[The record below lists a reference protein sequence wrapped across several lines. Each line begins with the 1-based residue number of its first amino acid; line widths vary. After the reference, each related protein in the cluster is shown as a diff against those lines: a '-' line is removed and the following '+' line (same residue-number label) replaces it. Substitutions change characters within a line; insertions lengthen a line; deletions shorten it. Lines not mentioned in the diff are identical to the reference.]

1 MDLLEALEARHSV
14 RSYTDKPLPQDV
26 RDTLN
31 AVLAECNHEGD
42 LHMQLI
48 CDEPGAFGGMMAKY
62 GSFSGVR
69 NYLAL
74 VGKPA
79 NDLQERVG
87 YYGERLVLLAQSLG
101 LNSCWVALTFSK
113 KKCAAQIEPG
123 EKLVCVISLGFGT
136 TQGKP
141 RKTKPVERLCAIPE
155 GRQMPDWFAAG
166 MRAAQLAPTA
176 MNQQK
181 FLITLHEGN
190 VVSAE
195 ATGGSYSGIDLGI
208 VRCHFELGTQA
219 VSCEW
224 TWK

>member
-155 GRQMPDWFAAG
+155 GRC
-166 MRAAQLAPTA
+166 
-176 MNQQK
+176 
-181 FLITLHEGN
+181 
-190 VVSAE
+190 V
-195 ATGGSYSGIDLGI
+195 
-208 VRCHFELGTQA
+208 
-219 VSCEW
+219 
-224 TWK
+224 

>member
-141 RKTKPVERLCAIPE
+141 RKTN
-155 GRQMPDWFAAG
+155 WFAAG

-208 VRCHFELGTQA
+208 VRCHFELGAQA

>member
-1 MDLLEALEARHSV
+1 M
-14 RSYTDKPLPQDV
+14 
-26 RDTLN
+26 
-31 AVLAECNHEGD
+31 
-42 LHMQLI
+42 
-48 CDEPGAFGGMMAKY
+48 
-62 GSFSGVR
+62 R

-208 VRCHFELGTQA
+208 VRCHFELGAQA